1 MSRKNLTGANRVYRI
16 HHCTTGHWFY
26 AANRDNRVDLRKA
39 QLPLLSSV
47 SSIRALFSNLNSVFS
62 VTSCSKL
69 GRYQM
74 KYEIRDILIIAAVI
88 CSLLGNEAHPC
99 TGIRLI
105 AEDGT
110 VVHARTMEF
119 AIDIHSDVIMVPR
132 GYARV
137 GTTPDGKE
145 GLKWKAKY
153 ASVGANGVGLP
164 VLFDGLNE
172 KGLAA
177 GTFYFPTS
185 AGYMPYV
192 AADAGKTIAQWEV
205 GSWILENF
213 ASVEEVK
220 ANIGNI
226 VVPAVVFGGWGFAP
240 EAHYI
245 VHDASGKSIVIE
257 YVSGKL
263 NVHDNPLGVITNSP
277 TFDWHMTNLRN
288 YLNFSMTNAPPVQL
302 GSIKLLPT
310 GQGSGMLGLPGD
322 FTPPSRFVRAVAF
335 SQSVLKSKTGDN
347 AVLEAFHILNQFDI
361 PKGAA
366 REHEKDE
373 HGNVLADY
381 TIWTSASDLKAK
393 RFYFRTYE
401 NSQIRMVDL
410 MKMNLDAKDLVK
422 LSMKGAESIKPLNP

>member
-1 MSRKNLTGANRVYRI
+1 MKNQIRKTLIV
-16 HHCTTGHWFY
+16 
-26 AANRDNRVDLRKA
+26 AAAISWLLVPTA
-39 QLPLLSSV
+39 Q
-47 SSIRALFSNLNSVFS
+47 A
-62 VTSCSKL
+62 
-69 GRYQM
+69 
-74 KYEIRDILIIAAVI
+74 
-88 CSLLGNEAHPC
+88 C

-185 AGYMPYV
+185 AGYMPYT

-213 ASVEEVK
+213 ASVDEVK

-245 VHDASGKSIVIE
+245 VHDAGGKSIVIE
-257 YVSGKL
+257 YVGGKL
-263 NVHDNPLGVITNSP
+263 NVHNNPLGVLTNSP
-277 TFDWHMTNLRN
+277 AFDWHMTNLRN
-288 YLNFSMTNAPPVQL
+288 YVNFSMTNVPPVQL
-302 GSIKLLPT
+302 GSIKLLPF
-310 GQGSGMLGLPGD
+310 GQGSGMLGMPGD
-322 FTPPSRFVRAVAF
+322 FTPTSRFVRAVAF
-335 SQSVLKSKTGDN
+335 SQSVFKPKTGDD
-347 AVLEAFHILNQFDI
+347 AILEAFHVLNQFDI

-381 TIWTSASDLKAK
+381 TIWTSASDLKAM
-393 RFYFRTYE
+393 RYYFRTYE

-410 MKMNLDAKDLVK
+410 MKMKIDGKEMVK
-422 LSMKGAESIKPLNP
+422 ISMKGAENIKSLTPYLQRPS

>member
-1 MSRKNLTGANRVYRI
+1 MKDEIKNT
-16 HHCTTGHWFY
+16 
-26 AANRDNRVDLRKA
+26 
-39 QLPLLSSV
+39 
-47 SSIRALFSNLNSVFS
+47 
-62 VTSCSKL
+62 
-69 GRYQM
+69 
-74 KYEIRDILIIAAVI
+74 LIVAAVI
-88 CSLLGNEAHPC
+88 CSLLGNAAHGC

-164 VLFDGLNE
+164 VLF
-172 KGLAA
+172 
-177 GTFYFPTS
+177 
-185 AGYMPYV
+185 
-192 AADAGKTIAQWEV
+192 
-205 GSWILENF
+205 
-213 ASVEEVK
+213 
-220 ANIGNI
+220 
-226 VVPAVVFGGWGFAP
+226 GGWGFTP
-240 EAHYI
+240 EVHYI

-257 YVSGKL
+257 YVGGKL
-263 NVHDNPLGVITNSP
+263 NAHDNPLGVITNSP

-288 YLNFSMTNAPPVQL
+288 YLNFSMSNAPPVQL

-322 FTPPSRFVRAVAF
+322 FTPTSRFVRAVAF
-335 SQSVLKSKTGDN
+335 SQSVFKPKTGDD
-347 AVLEAFHILNQFDI
+347 AILEAFHVLNQFDI

-381 TIWTSASDLKAK
+381 TIWTSA
-393 RFYFRTYE
+393 
-401 NSQIRMVDL
+401 
-410 MKMNLDAKDLVK
+410 
-422 LSMKGAESIKPLNP
+422 